1 MHHFLE
7 VLKELGPLGVLVLA
21 LVESAGIPNP
31 GGTDFLLLFI
41 AAARPEDSMLAAWL
55 AVAGSL
61 GGTMVFYE
69 ILRRGGEKFLTKYTA
84 KGRGRRFRTWFLRYG
99 LITVFIPAFLP
110 IPILPFKAFAACSAA
125 MGVPRM
131 RFLLVL
137 SLARVPR
144 YLALAYLGA
153 QLGLQSGAWLK
164 SHMWHLLA
172 IGALLAAAL
181 SLLARH
187 LNREELQLD

>member
-1 MHHFLE
+1 M
-7 VLKELGPLGVLVLA
+7 GVLLLA

-61 GGTMVFYE
+61 GGSMVFYE

-84 KGRGRRFRTWFLRYG
+84 TGRGRRFRAWFLRYG

-110 IPILPFKAFAACSAA
+110 IPVLPFKAFAACSAA

-137 SLARVPR
+137 LLGRVPR
-144 YLALAYLGA
+144 YLGLAYLGA
-153 QLGLQSGAWLK
+153 QLGEHSGVWLK
-164 SHMWHLLA
+164 GHLWHLLA
-172 IGALLAAAL
+172 VAAVLAVAL

>member
-1 MHHFLE
+1 MQHLLE
-7 VLKELGPLGVLVLA
+7 VLKSLGPLGVLLLA

-41 AAARPEDSMLAAWL
+41 AAARPQSSMLTAWL
-55 AVAGSL
+55 AVAGSVV
-61 GGTMVFYE
+61 GSMVFYE
-69 ILRRGGEKFLTKYTA
+69 ILRRSGEKFLTKYTA
-84 KGRGRRFRTWFLRYG
+84 TGRGRRFRTWFLRYG

-110 IPILPFKAFAACSAA
+110 IPILPFKIFAACAAA

-137 SLARVPR
+137 LLARVPR

-153 QLGLQSGAWLK
+153 QLGEHSGPWLK
-164 SHMWHLLA
+164 SHAWHLLA
-172 IGALLAAAL
+172 LAVLLAAAL

-187 LNREELQLD
+187 LDREALQLE